1 MSEGLDCEK
10 SDPFGQFSQTD
21 EREAIMGRVPGGV
34 SNGFQ
39 AVAQNIESYVVPGR
53 EIVATAVNAFTTGS
67 PSVVPQYISPDVR
80 VGRVGSLRLAR

>member
-1 MSEGLDCEK
+1 MSGGLDCEE

-39 AVAQNIESYVVPGR
+39 AVAQNIESYVLPEHKMCTLTSICLLLAHRASCPV
-53 EIVATAVNAFTTGS
+53 IL
-67 PSVVPQYISPDVR
+67 PDVCI
-80 VGRVGSLRLAR
+80 GRAGSLRLAR